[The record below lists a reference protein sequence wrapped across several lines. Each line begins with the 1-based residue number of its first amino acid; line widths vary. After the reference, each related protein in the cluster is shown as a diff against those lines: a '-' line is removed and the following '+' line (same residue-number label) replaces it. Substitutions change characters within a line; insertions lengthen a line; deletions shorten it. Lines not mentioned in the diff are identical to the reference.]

1 MNIYSKLS
9 DWQKR
14 GLITAEQQQKITDYE
29 NNVRRPMLYHA
40 LLFLSCFCI
49 GIGVIAVIAA
59 NWEAIPAAVKLGVDF
74 ALLCTAA
81 WGVWHSRRK
90 GRNLAAEALL
100 TAFAL
105 LVLGSIGLVGQIYHL
120 PAHGLSALLFW
131 SVLTFP
137 LLFLSR
143 CFPVCGLLA
152 FSCRC
157 MTACLIIAGLPIS
170 LTGCLTAML
179 ISVSGAACLPCWSFT
194 ACCKCC
200 RIRPFKRLGGI

>member
-1 MNIYSKLS
+1 M
-9 DWQKR
+9 
-14 GLITAEQQQKITDYE
+14 
-29 NNVRRPMLYHA
+29 
-40 LLFLSCFCI
+40 
-49 GIGVIAVIAA
+49 IAVIAA

-137 LLFLSR
+137 LLFLSSKPL
-143 CFPVCGLLA
+143 FPGLWFIGFFLSLYDRLSDYRWFA
-152 FSCRC
+152 DFIDRLFDRNANFGIWS
-157 MTACLIIAGLPIS
+157 GLF
-170 LTGCLTAML
+170 AML
-179 ISVSGAACLPCWSFT
+179 VFYRLLQMLPHPAIQKAW
-194 ACCKCC
+194 
-200 RIRPFKRLGGI
+200 RLSLIHI

>member
-105 LVLGSIGLVGQIYHL
+105 LVLGSIGLVGQIYH
-120 PAHGLSALLFW
+120 
-131 SVLTFP
+131 
-137 LLFLSR
+137 
-143 CFPVCGLLA
+143 
-152 FSCRC
+152 
-157 MTACLIIAGLPIS
+157 
-170 LTGCLTAML
+170 
-179 ISVSGAACLPCWSFT
+179 
-194 ACCKCC
+194 
-200 RIRPFKRLGGI
+200 